1 MALPE
6 IATPIYTLTIPSTKK
21 RVKYRPFLVK
31 EQKLLILA
39 MENEDQEQIL
49 DAITNTIK
57 ACLITKLDM
66 STLALFDIEY
76 LFLQIRARSIS
87 EEIEMRVTCAD
98 DGETTVD
105 VKFMVDDVKVNFPK
119 GHTNIIKLDDDLTI
133 EMQYPDLDYFAKI
146 NFMDEKVDEYELVA
160 KCIKRVYVGEDDFT
174 SDSLDESKA
183 WVEGLTN
190 NQFEKI
196 QSFFETM
203 PTLRHVLKVKNPK
216 TKVANEVV
224 LEGLSDF
231 FVQPSFTRAS

>member
-6 IATPIYTLTIPSTKK
+6 IATPTYTLTIPSTKK
-21 RVKYRPFLVK
+21 KVKYRPFLVK
-31 EQKLLILA
+31 EQKILILA

-57 ACLITKLDM
+57 ACLITKIDM
-66 STLALFDIEY
+66 TTLALFDIEY

-119 GHTNIIKLDDDLTI
+119 GHTNIIELDNNLTI

-174 SDSLDESKA
+174 SDSLDESKE

-216 TKVANEVV
+216 TKVVNEVV

-231 FVQPSFTRAS
+231 FV

>member
-6 IATPIYTLTIPSTKK
+6 IATPTYTLTIPSTKK
-21 RVKYRPFLVK
+21 KVKYRPFLVK
-31 EQKLLILA
+31 EQKILILA

-57 ACLITKLDM
+57 ACLITKVDM
-66 STLALFDIEY
+66 TTLALFDIEY

-105 VKFMVDDVKVNFPK
+105 VKFMVDDVKVSFPT
-119 GHTNIIKLDDDLTI
+119 GHTNIIKLGDDLTI
-133 EMQYPDLDYFAKI
+133 EMQYPDLDYFTKI

-216 TKVANEVV
+216 TKVVNEVV

-231 FVQPSFTRAS
+231 FV

>member
-6 IATPIYTLTIPSTKK
+6 IATPTYTLTIPSTKK
-21 RVKYRPFLVK
+21 KVKYRPFLVK
-31 EQKLLILA
+31 EQKILILA

-57 ACLITKLDM
+57 ACLITKVDM
-66 STLALFDIEY
+66 ATLALFDIEY

-119 GHTNIIKLDDDLTI
+119 GHTNIIELDNDLTI

-174 SDSLDESKA
+174 SDSLDESKE

-216 TKVANEVV
+216 TKVVNEVV

-231 FVQPSFTRAS
+231 FV

>member
-21 RVKYRPFLVK
+21 KVKYRPFLVK

-57 ACLITKLDM
+57 ACLITKVDM
-66 STLALFDIEY
+66 ATLALFDIEY

-87 EEIEMRVTCAD
+87 EEIEMKVTCQD

-105 VKFMVDDVKVNFPK
+105 VKFMVDDIKVEFPK
-119 GHTNIIKLDDDLTI
+119 GHTNIIKLTDDLTV
-133 EMQYPDLDYFAKI
+133 EMKYPDIDYFTKI
-146 NFMDEKVDEYELVA
+146 NFMEETPDEYELVA
-160 KCIKRVYVGEDDFT
+160 KCIKRVYVGEDDYT
-174 SDSLDESKA
+174 SDSLEESKA

-190 NQFEKI
+190 QQFEKI
-196 QSFFETM
+196 QQFFETM

-216 TKVANEVV
+216 TKVVNEVV

-231 FVQPSFTRAS
+231 FV

>member
-6 IATPIYTLTIPSTKK
+6 IATPTYTLTIPSTKK
-21 RVKYRPFLVK
+21 KVKYRPFLVK

-57 ACLITKLDM
+57 ACLITKIDM
-66 STLALFDIEY
+66 ATLALFDIEY

-119 GHTNIIKLDDDLTI
+119 GHTNIIELDNNLTI

-216 TKVANEVV
+216 TKVVNEVV

-231 FVQPSFTRAS
+231 FA

>member
-21 RVKYRPFLVK
+21 KVKYRPFLVK

-57 ACLITKLDM
+57 ACLITKIDM
-66 STLALFDIEY
+66 ATLALFDIEY

-98 DGETTVD
+98 DGKTTVD

-119 GHTNIIKLDDDLTI
+119 GHTNIIKLDDNLTI
-133 EMQYPDLDYFAKI
+133 EMQYPDLDYFTKI

-174 SDSLDESKA
+174 ADSLDESKA

-216 TKVANEVV
+216 TKVVNEVV

-231 FVQPSFTRAS
+231 FV

>member
-6 IATPIYTLTIPSTKK
+6 IATPTYTLTIPSTKK
-21 RVKYRPFLVK
+21 KVKYRPFLVK
-31 EQKLLILA
+31 EQKILILA

-57 ACLITKLDM
+57 ACLITKIDM
-66 STLALFDIEY
+66 TTLALFDIEY

-119 GHTNIIKLDDDLTI
+119 GHTNIIQLSDDLTI

-216 TKVANEVV
+216 TKVVNEVV

-231 FVQPSFTRAS
+231 FV

>member
-6 IATPIYTLTIPSTKK
+6 IATPIYTLTVPSTKK
-21 RVKYRPFLVK
+21 RVKYSPFLVK

-39 MENEDQEQIL
+39 LENDDQEQIL
-49 DAITNTIK
+49 DAITKTIQN
-57 ACLITKLDM
+57 CLHTKIKVEDM
-66 STLALFDIEY
+66 ALFDIEY

-87 EEIEMRVTCAD
+87 EEIEMKVTCAD

-119 GHTNIIKLDDDLTI
+119 GHTNVIKIDDDLTV
-133 EMQYPDLDYFAKI
+133 EMKYPDLDYFTKV
-146 NFMDEKVDEYELVA
+146 NFIGEEPDAYELVA
-160 KCIKRVYVGEDDFT
+160 KCIKRVYVGEDDYT
-174 SDSLDESKA
+174 ADSVEESKK

-190 NQFEKI
+190 AQFDKI
-196 QSFFETM
+196 QAFFETM

-231 FVQPSFTRAS
+231 FA

>member
-6 IATPIYTLTIPSTKK
+6 IATPIYTLTVPSTKK

-39 MENEDQEQIL
+39 LENDDQEQIL
-49 DAITNTIK
+49 DAITKTIQN
-57 ACLITKLDM
+57 CLHTKIKVEDM
-66 STLALFDIEY
+66 ALFDIEY

-87 EEIEMRVTCAD
+87 EEIEMKVTCAD
-98 DGETTVD
+98 DGETTID

-119 GHTNIIKLDDDLTI
+119 GHTNVIKIDDDLTV
-133 EMQYPDLDYFAKI
+133 EMKYPDLDYFTKV
-146 NFMDEKVDEYELVA
+146 NFIGEEPDAYELVA
-160 KCIKRVYVGEDDFT
+160 KCIKRVYVGEDDYT
-174 SDSLDESKA
+174 ADSVEESKK

-190 NQFEKI
+190 AQFDKI
-196 QSFFETM
+196 QAFFETM
-203 PTLRHVLKVKNPK
+203 PSLRHVLKVKNPK

-231 FVQPSFTRAS
+231 FA

>member
-21 RVKYRPFLVK
+21 KVKYRPFLVK

-57 ACLITKLDM
+57 SCLITKIDM
-66 STLALFDIEY
+66 ATLALFDIEY

-98 DGETTVD
+98 DGDTTVD

-119 GHTNIIKLDDDLTI
+119 GHTNIIKLSDELTI
-133 EMQYPDLDYFAKI
+133 EMQYPDLDYFTKI

-190 NQFEKI
+190 SQFEKI

-216 TKVANEVV
+216 TKVVNEVV

-231 FVQPSFTRAS
+231 FV

>member
-21 RVKYRPFLVK
+21 KVKYRPFLVK

-57 ACLITKLDM
+57 ACLITKVDM
-66 STLALFDIEY
+66 ATLALFDIEY

-105 VKFMVDDVKVNFPK
+105 VKFMVDDVKVFFPK
-119 GHTNIIKLDDDLTI
+119 GHKNVLKLTDDITL
-133 EMQYPDLDYFAKI
+133 EMKYPNLEYFTKVNFAK
-146 NFMDEKVDEYELVA
+146 EKVDAYDLVA
-160 KCIKRVYVGEDDFT
+160 QCIKRVYVGTEDSGEFT
-174 SDSLDESKA
+174 FKEARD

-190 NQFEKI
+190 AQFSMI
-196 QSFFETM
+196 QKFFNTM
-203 PTLRHVLKVKNPK
+203 PKLRHVVQITNPK
-216 TKVANEVV
+216 TKVKGEIL
-224 LEGLSDF
+224 LEGLD
-231 FVQPSFTRAS
+231 SFLE